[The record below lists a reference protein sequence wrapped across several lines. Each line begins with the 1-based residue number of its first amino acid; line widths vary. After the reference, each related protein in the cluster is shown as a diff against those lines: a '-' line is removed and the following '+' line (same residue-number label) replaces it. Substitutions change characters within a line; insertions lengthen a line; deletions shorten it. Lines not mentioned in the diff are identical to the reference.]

1 VSAAKRVPFADYI
14 VHIGA
19 DGRVAEQGTFV
30 ELNDTGGY
38 VSSLSLPKADWSHVP
53 PDQGGDRSNRVSE
66 GSITPHTSD
75 VAIPEL
81 SKEMSSDDTAV
92 SSPDGDD
99 KEGDGMSRRTGDVQ
113 IYLYYVKSVGWW
125 ATILFTFAIS
135 GFVFSVS
142 FPSTSLFPLLLPFFF
157 GPFSMLLGL
166 FSWNNK
172 ANYIFK
178 PSG

>member
-1 VSAAKRVPFADYI
+1 MSAAKRVPFADYI

-30 ELNDTGGY
+30 ELNNADGY
-38 VSSLSLPKADWSHVP
+38 VTSLSLPKADWSHIS

-66 GSITPHTSD
+66 GSINTHTSD

-81 SKEMSSDDTAV
+81 SKEMSSDGTAV

-99 KEGDGMSRRTGDVQ
+99 KESDGMSRRTGDVQ
-113 IYLYYVKSVGWW
+113 IYLYYVRSVGWW
-125 ATILFTFAIS
+125 ATILFTLAIS

-142 FPSTSLFPLLLPFFF
+142 FPSKSAFPLVSSFFLLLFYASWTFF
-157 GPFSMLLGL
+157 LEVTRLT
-166 FSWNNK
+166 NT
-172 ANYIFK
+172 FK
-178 PSG
+178 RSG

>member
-1 VSAAKRVPFADYI
+1 MSAAKRVPFADYI

-30 ELNDTGGY
+30 ELNNTGGY
-38 VSSLSLPKADWSHVP
+38 VSSLSLPKADWSHVSP
-53 PDQGGDRSNRVSE
+53 GQGGDRSNRVSE
-66 GSITPHTSD
+66 GSINPHTSD

-81 SKEMSSDDTAV
+81 SKEMSSDGTAV

-99 KEGDGMSRRTGDVQ
+99 KEGNGMSRRTGDVQ
-113 IYLYYVKSVGWW
+113 IYLYYVRSVGWW
-125 ATILFTFAIS
+125 ATILFTLAIS

-142 FPSTSLFPLLLPFFF
+142 FPSTSLFPLVSSFFLAPFLCFLDYF
-157 GPFSMLLGL
+157 LGVTRL
-166 FSWNNK
+166 
-172 ANYIFK
+172 IDTFK